1 MPADPATVPSGPWR
15 LLGQVLRR
23 HRGRLIAG
31 SLLISVWQVCEAMVP
46 VAIGLVIDNAV
57 ATGSWSAL
65 AWSIAGLCALFAVL
79 STGYRLGA
87 RITFAAVQRES
98 HRVRLGVVGHLLRP
112 QGARTSLLPG
122 QTLSLA
128 TSDADQVAAVM
139 RFAGFALA
147 AVAGIGVSSWLLL
160 TIEVQLG
167 LAVLIGTPL
176 VVVLVQVATPLIAR
190 RSGARMAAVAETVGV
205 ATDLVEGIRVL
216 RGIGAEDE
224 AARRYRVTSRRAEQA
239 GVHASVAYGVQGLLT
254 TALSALLLAGVALL
268 AGRLALR
275 GEISIGELI
284 AVVGLAQFL
293 AEPVT
298 LVGML
303 SAQAAAAA
311 GSARRLIDF
320 WQSPAVAR
328 TGTRAPHTPAEVEL
342 RDVVAGPLVG
352 IDLRSRPGEL
362 LAVVVPDPSQAVAL
376 RDVLAGERPVERGEV
391 RLGAVPLEDLDPDAR
406 VAALMVD
413 PSHPELFEGTLRDNV
428 DPAGDHAD
436 AELTA
441 ILAASAADDVVDL
454 RPGGTDQRVAA
465 RGATY
470 SGGQRQRV
478 ALARA
483 LAADPEVLV
492 LHDPTTAVDSVT
504 EQRIAAGL
512 RALRH
517 PDEPDRVRT
526 TWVLTSSP
534 ALLDVADRVV
544 LVEDGR
550 VVAEGT
556 HHDLTADPEHGA
568 RYRRAVLR

>member
-1 MPADPATVPSGPWR
+1 MPADAPAVPSGPWR
-15 LLGQVLRR
+15 LLGQVLWR
-23 HRGRLIAG
+23 HRGRLAAG
-31 SLLISVWQVCEAMVP
+31 SLLISIWQVCEAMVP
-46 VAIGLVIDNAV
+46 VAIGLIIDNAV
-57 ATGSWSAL
+57 ATGSWTAL
-65 AWSIAGLCALFAVL
+65 AWSVIGLSALFAVL

-87 RITFAAVQRES
+87 RITFTAVQHEA
-98 HRVRLGVVGHLLRP
+98 HRTRLSVVGHLLRP
-112 QGARTSLLPG
+112 QGARTGLLPG

-128 TSDADQVAAVM
+128 TSDAEQVAAIM

-167 LAVLIGTPL
+167 LAVLIGTPA

-205 ATDLVEGIRVL
+205 ATDLVEGVRVL
-216 RGIGAEDE
+216 RGIGGEDE
-224 AARRYRVTSRRAEQA
+224 AARRYRETSRRAERA

-254 TALSALLLAGVALL
+254 TTLSALLLAGVALL

-293 AEPVT
+293 AEPVA

-311 GSARRLIDF
+311 GSARRLLDF
-320 WQSPAVAR
+320 HATPPLTATGDAVAASPAAL
-328 TGTRAPHTPAEVEL
+328 EL
-342 RDVVAGPLVG
+342 RGVTAGPLREL
-352 IDLRSRPGEL
+352 DLRSHPGEL
-362 LAVVVPDPSQAVAL
+362 LAVVVPDPTEAATL
-376 RDVLAGERPVERGEV
+376 RAVLAGERAPEEGVV
-391 RLGAVPLEDLDPDAR
+391 RVGGVPLPELDPASR
-406 VAALMVD
+406 VATLVVD

-428 DPAGDHAD
+428 DPTGAYDDTRLA
-436 AELTA
+436 AV
-441 ILAASAADDVVDL
+441 LAASAADDVVDL
-454 RPGGTDQRVAA
+454 RQGGADQQVAA

-483 LAADPEVLV
+483 LAADPEVLA

-512 RALRH
+512 RAFRH
-517 PDEPDRVRT
+517 GADGRVRS
-526 TWVLTSSP
+526 TWLLTSSP

-544 LVEDGR
+544 LLEGGR
-550 VVAEGT
+550 VVAQGT
-556 HHDLTADPEHGA
+556 HHELMAHAALGAD
-568 RYRRAVLR
+568 YREAVLR